1 MKPITKQLAIAA
13 FILALVTVLSFGI
26 RQVRF
31 SVYRADSGQSTPSD
45 RASDSEGQN
54 QPQQPLNAYTE
65 TDHYPAGSYTI
76 DDEHDSQYADASY
89 WDEEMPTDDISE
101 ENTDPVKYDK
111 AASRAKS
118 FKGGYAKSE
127 GKNGP
132 QKISLSEYENIYI
145 TETGEAWYVG
155 EQPDGSV
162 SKIQVQVVDITG
174 EITFV
179 GGGYYGKSGG
189 SQDLQGIS
197 MGDNDN
203 IYITVEGEAWYTSEQ
218 PDGSTAKVQLEEGI
232 TGEITI
238 VEINEYSDNGEEHA
252 TKD

>member
-26 RQVRF
+26 RYVRF
-31 SVYRADSGQSTPSD
+31 SAYRADRGQSTPSA
-45 RASDSEGQN
+45 RPSDSEN
-54 QPQQPLNAYTE
+54 QSQPEQPLNAYTE
-65 TDHYPAGSYTI
+65 TDHYPADLNTI
-76 DDEHDSQYADASY
+76 DDEHDSQYADA
-89 WDEEMPTDDISE
+89 WDWNEESFSDDNSE
-101 ENTDPVKYDK
+101 AHADSVKYDK

-118 FKGGYAKSE
+118 FKGGYVKSE

-132 QKISLSEYENIYI
+132 QKITMGENENIYI
-145 TETGEAWYVG
+145 TEKGEAWYVS
-155 EQPDGSV
+155 EQSDGSV
-162 SKIQVQVVDITG
+162 SKMQVQVGDITG

-197 MGDNDN
+197 MGDYEN
-203 IYITVEGEAWYTSEQ
+203 IYIPGEGELWFKA
-218 PDGSTAKVQLEEGI
+218 DGTLLEADI
-232 TGEITI
+232 IGEITI
-238 VEINEYSDNGEEHA
+238 VTEEEINEYSDNGAERT